1 MDGWGGAEPCL
12 DKRGQCS
19 SGVVAS
25 LLLGFGSLICCY
37 VLFYQDL
44 AEQSYQSHDGE
55 LLSLILDIMMT
66 TVGFNA

>member
-1 MDGWGGAEPCL
+1 MFTWSGGISTVRFWFI
-12 DKRGQCS
+12 D
-19 SGVVAS
+19 
-25 LLLGFGSLICCY
+25 LLCY

-55 LLSLILDIMMT
+55 LLSLILSLMKT